1 MTLFS
6 RLKSDN
12 KAIWDSFVNHKF
24 VIQLANGTLEN
35 SSFKYYLGQDYLFL
49 IHFARAYALA
59 AYKSGNLVEIKQA
72 VIGLNAIIDFEME
85 LHVKFCA
92 DWDLSEDE
100 MEVLPEA
107 FETMAYTRYVL
118 EKGLSG
124 DLLDLHVA
132 LAPCIIGY
140 AEIGN
145 SFKSQIKNNPYGSWI
160 EMYASDEYQALAKA
174 EIRQLDNL
182 MSTRGGE
189 GRFKE
194 LSKIFNQSV
203 RLEIDFWQMGLNAE

>member
-6 RLKSDN
+6 RLKADN
-12 KAIWDSFVNHKF
+12 KVIWDSYVNHKF
-24 VIQLANGTLEN
+24 VIQIANGTLEN

-59 AYKSGNLVEIKQA
+59 AYKSDNLEDIKQA
-72 VIGLNAIIDFEME
+72 VIGLNAIIDIEMG

-100 MEVLPEA
+100 MEILPEA
-107 FETMAYTRYVL
+107 SETMAYTRYVL

-132 LAPCIIGY
+132 LAPCVLGY

-145 SFKSQIKNNPYGSWI
+145 SFKSQIENNPYGTWI
-160 EMYASDEYQALAKA
+160 EMYASDEYQALANA
-174 EIRQLDNL
+174 EIEQLDNL
-182 MSTRGGE
+182 MVTRGGE

-194 LSKIFNQSV
+194 LSKIFNQST